1 MKDIEQQEMTFKILI
16 TIVLITL
23 VMGIIAGYVWGRIH
37 ADYLSQASNEPEMV
51 ELGVLATEFKLI
63 LPEFKIISSDTVVT
77 DTAIVTTVHCEF
89 TFSWAD
95 TRFVELEE
103 IETTS
108 KAYTPE
114 EAEKI
119 KKWIKEVLPDTT
131 E

>member
-1 MKDIEQQEMTFKILI
+1 MSVREIEHQKTTFKILI
-16 TIVLITL
+16 IIVLVVFVIGTIV
-23 VMGIIAGYVWGRIH
+23 GYVWGRIH

-119 KKWIKEVLPDTT
+119 KKWLKD
-131 E
+131 

>member
-1 MKDIEQQEMTFKILI
+1 MKERTYNRGEVIL
-16 TIVLITL
+16 VLILGVLAGVVFCVTL
-23 VMGIIAGYVWGRIH
+23 VDVIR
-37 ADYLSQASNEPEMV
+37 DQQASNEPEMV

-119 KKWIKEVLPDTT
+119 KKWLKD
-131 E
+131 